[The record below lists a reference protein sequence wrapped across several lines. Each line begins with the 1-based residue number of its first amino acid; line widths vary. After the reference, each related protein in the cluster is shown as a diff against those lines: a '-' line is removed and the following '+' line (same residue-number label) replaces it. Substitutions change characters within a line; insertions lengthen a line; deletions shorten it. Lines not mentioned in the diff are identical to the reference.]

1 MLDYLAELSEP
12 NEPLS
17 AETLAGIQEGLDDVR
32 NGRTMSADEY
42 RRTRGLSKYE
52 IRLSHRAQRDL
63 DRLDKPTQKRIV
75 RRLEHLA
82 EDPYDPRLTAPL
94 SGHEG
99 LRKSRVGAWRIIYQV
114 RDSERIVFV
123 LMIERRGQVYKRI

>member
-1 MLDYLAELSEP
+1 M
-12 NEPLS
+12 
-17 AETLAGIQEGLDDVR
+17 
-32 NGRTMSADEY
+32 
-42 RRTRGLSKYE
+42 KYE

-63 DRLDKPTQKRIV
+63 DRLDKPTQQRIV
-75 RRLEHLA
+75 RRLEQLA
-82 EDPYDPRLTAPL
+82 DDPYDTRLSAPL

-114 RDSERIVFV
+114 QEADRIVFV